1 MKRWIKAGI
10 YVVMGWMAVPLM
22 GMWVSE
28 LGAQAVGLLVVGGL
42 SYTIGAVIYTK
53 QRPNTWPETWGYHE
67 YFHVTVV
74 LGAALHYKAVWTVVV

>member
-1 MKRWIKAGI
+1 M
-10 YVVMGWMAVPLM
+10 
-22 GMWVSE
+22 
-28 LGAQAVGLLVVGGL
+28 VGGL
-42 SYTIGAVIYTK
+42 SYTIGAVIYTQ